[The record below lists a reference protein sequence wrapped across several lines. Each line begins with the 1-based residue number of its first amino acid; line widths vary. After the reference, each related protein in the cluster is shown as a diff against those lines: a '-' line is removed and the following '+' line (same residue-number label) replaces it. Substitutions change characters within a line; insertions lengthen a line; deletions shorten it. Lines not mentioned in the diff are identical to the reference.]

1 VRRRAA
7 GLHSGQRLPI
17 VAAMQTGP
25 RSRCSFVLA
34 ATALIA
40 VAACSKGGPPDPKNR
55 VVPWSYGPTTADAT
69 NEHLV
74 ATGTKGG
81 AKLSVGWQCRL
92 QDGKALLVQPYQLST
107 SHPMFDKVVLSIGLY
122 DKADQLLTRVQSEPI
137 TKDTK
142 GFTFPVDEA
151 MAAKLATLTFFY
163 VAK

>member
-1 VRRRAA
+1 
-7 GLHSGQRLPI
+7 
-17 VAAMQTGP
+17 MQTGP
-25 RSRCSFVLA
+25 LSRRSSVLVA
-34 ATALIA
+34 VALTV
-40 VAACSKGGPPDPKNR
+40 VAACGKGAPPDPKNR
-55 VVPWSYGPTTADAT
+55 IVPWSYGPMTADAT
-69 NEHLV
+69 NEHLL

-81 AKLSVGWQCRL
+81 AKLSIGWQCRL

-122 DKADQLLTRVQSEPI
+122 DKADKVLTRVQSEPI

-151 MAAKLATLTFFY
+151 MALKLETLTFFY